1 MSGCCGGGSGPHTRR
16 SRACWELSLRTHGRT
31 DRQTDT
37 QAARPSRSAC
47 QGSEPSV
54 NHTRGPAHPESP
66 RQLGQLPPCG
76 SGGEVRQGAGPS
88 PWRRRPGS
96 PAPPACQSPRLPG
109 SAHPE
114 SPRQLG
120 QLPPCGSG
128 GEVRQGAG
136 PSPWRRRPGSPAPP
150 ACQSPRLRAPPP
162 VSSGIPQARPVPAWP
177 AVDPWCSCVGR
188 GLHVLAPVGVGDT
201 RGLCVCAARPGRAG
215 NSLRYLGLAG
225 NSNHPPVSALNVNVN
240 VCLRQGDGA
249 E

>member
-1 MSGCCGGGSGPHTRR
+1 MSGCCGRGSGPHTRR

-54 NHTRGPAHPESP
+54 NHTRGP
-66 RQLGQLPPCG
+66 
-76 SGGEVRQGAGPS
+76 
-88 PWRRRPGS
+88 
-96 PAPPACQSPRLPG
+96 
-109 SAHPE
+109 AHPE

-240 VCLRQGDGA
+240 ACLRQGDGA